1 MLEEIVKDVK
11 IRVRQLARAKP
22 IDRMHINRSP
32 KRSLCKAI
40 ENASK
45 VPLIAEIKR
54 ASPSAGDIRLDINV
68 LEVAHAMVRGGAIG
82 LSILTEPKHFRGD
95 PGYLRE
101 VRRAVDVPI
110 LRKDFIVEEYQLYE
124 SADLGADVILLI
136 SELLGQTLPQF
147 IDLARELG
155 MEALVEVANEEQVK
169 LAVSAGAEL
178 IGINNRDLRS
188 MRVDIGRTKRLA
200 PLVPEDVV
208 LISESGIRTPSD
220 VEAVLKAGA
229 DAVLIG
235 TALMRSRDI
244 EQKVRALVNVGRASD

>member
-1 MLEEIVKDVK
+1 MKDVK

>member
-1 MLEEIVKDVK
+1 MLEKIVKDVK

-22 IDRMHINRSP
+22 IDGMHINHSP

-54 ASPSAGDIRLDINV
+54 ASPSAGDIRLDVNV